1 MKSEMLLKEG
11 NCFNAMIWN
20 TDIFSK
26 AQEGHKD

>member
-11 NCFNAMIWN
+11 NRFSAMIWN
-20 TDIFSK
+20 MNIISK